1 MVGTGISESGGISS
15 VLRTYKDSG
24 LLDQWNI
31 ELIQTHTN
39 KSQLFGLN
47 KLFLFASAIYKIL
60 SRIAFNNIGF
70 VHIHMA
76 SRGSFTR
83 KSIIIFICRIFKTP
97 VILHLHGAEFRDFY
111 QYECPPK
118 KQEKIRQA
126 FNACDRII
134 VLSSQWHSWAKT
146 ITKSPKKI
154 ITIYNA
160 VPAISRP
167 RSNVTPYT
175 ALFLGRLG
183 QRKGVF
189 DLLKAAQL
197 LAKDF
202 PSFKL
207 ILGGDGEESECRK
220 IAAEYG
226 IQDNVE
232 FAGWVSGTA
241 KENLLITSTVYILP
255 SYNEGFPM
263 GVLEAMS
270 AKIPVIASKAGGIPD
285 AITSESEG
293 ILIEAGD
300 VDAIYLALKDAFTNQ
315 NKFASFAENAHHK
328 FQKKF
333 SFQAVIPKVSLLYE
347 QISSETRQ

>member
-1 MVGTGISESGGISS
+1 MVGTGISESGGIAS

-39 KSQLFGLN
+39 KSHLWGLN
-47 KLFLFASAIYKIL
+47 KLFLFLVSIFKIL
-60 SRIAFNNIGF
+60 SRLSLNNIGF
-70 VHIHMA
+70 VHIHLA

-83 KSIIIFICRIFKTP
+83 KSIIISICQAFKTP
-97 VILHLHGAEFRDFY
+97 IILHLHGAEFREFY
-111 QYECPPK
+111 QNECSLK

-134 VLSSQWHSWAKT
+134 VLSSQWNSWAKT
-146 ITKSPKKI
+146 IVKSPQKI

-160 VPAISRP
+160 VPEIPRP
-167 RSNVTPYT
+167 RGNVTPYT

-207 ILGGDGEESECRK
+207 ILGGDGEESECK
-220 IAAEYG
+220 NIAAKYG

-232 FAGWVSGTA
+232 FAGWVSGVD
-241 KENLLITSTVYILP
+241 KENLLLTSTVYILP

-285 AITSESEG
+285 AITSEQEG
-293 ILIEAGD
+293 ILIDAGD
-300 VDAIYLALKDAFTNQ
+300 VDAIYFTLKDAFTHQ
-315 NKFASFAENAHHK
+315 KKFANFAEKANHK
-328 FQKKF
+328 FQENF
-333 SFQAVIPKVSLLYE
+333 SFKAVIPKVSSLYKE
-347 QISSETRQ
+347 VSSETR